1 MLRDRII
8 LVQQEIVRVTDMV
21 AQMYLDAM
29 VSGNEVSKEY
39 HTLREHITDLHHERD
54 MINVL
59 LQKGME

>member
-1 MLRDRII
+1 MLKDRII
-8 LVQQEIVRVTDMV
+8 LVQQEITKLTDML

-29 VSGNEVSKEY
+29 VSGNDVSKEY
-39 HTLREHITDLHHERD
+39 HTLREHLTDLIHERD